1 MQYNVNAEH
10 NRHFELTDENG
21 NLIGRLDYPSWF
33 TTKAEI
39 TACNIKYRIE
49 PSNFWQT
56 AMHLIRDDGQKI
68 LEFRRDW
75 RANIIITLNDGRSY
89 MLKRNGFW
97 MRNFI
102 MITQDEQEILQLES
116 HFDWSALRFKYQ
128 VQTANNISEA
138 NDPVILLTIIYCCN
152 YQHSHGAGT
161 T

>member
-1 MQYNVNAEH
+1 MRYNVNAEH
-10 NRHFELTDENG
+10 NRHFELRDEEDN
-21 NLIGRLDYPSWF
+21 IAGRLDYPSWF

-39 TACNIKYRIE
+39 TIGNTRYRIE

-56 AMHLIRDDGQKI
+56 AMHVTRDDGQQI

-75 RANIIITLNDGRSY
+75 RGNIVLTFSDGRSY

-97 MRNFI
+97 MRNFV
-102 MITQDEQEILQLES
+102 MVTQDDQEILQLES
-116 HFDWSALRFKYQ
+116 HFDWSALQFKYQ
-128 VQTANNISEA
+128 VQTTDRNIEA